1 MRSTNKKFIS
11 ALACASAMTA
21 LAIVDPMGVTKTHQ
35 VAQAAT
41 DTIPAKS
48 TGVDVSSWQGTK
60 LDQQAKSGAQFAV
73 VKVSEGTNYQNPNA
87 QGQIQSAE
95 QNNMMTMGYHYTHF
109 GSNSNQAVQEG
120 NYAVNSAQQAGLPQ
134 GSYLAT
140 DWEQDV
146 NNNTNGS
153 VAANTN
159 AITSFMDTVHDGGY
173 NPMLY
178 SSEWLLKNKVDTN
191 KISEKYPNALWV
203 AKYKTNG
210 REDNPDY
217 NYFPSMDNV
226 AIWQYT
232 QNWRGQ
238 NVDGNVNV
246 VPLSNKT
253 TADNNNTS
261 TNAANTNNSNANNGQ
276 SSSQAPANPIIN
288 NSNATAKPNN
298 NNSTQPAQPTE
309 TKPAE
314 KPSTTT
320 NVNSD
325 WTKQNG
331 VFVTG
336 GAINLRT
343 GASTDSKVITQLPAN
358 SEVKYDAYRTIG
370 QYTWLRQPRANNEY
384 CYLVGRDNG
393 QAWGTFKEGSATTAK
408 PAETKPANKP
418 AQPTETKPVEKPST
432 NTNANSD
439 WTKQNGVFVTGGAI
453 NLRTGA
459 STNSKV
465 IAQLPANSEV
475 KYDAYRTIGQ
485 YTWLRQ
491 PRANNEYCYLVGRDN
506 GQAWGTFKE
515 GSATTAKPAETKP
528 ANKPAQPTN
537 KPSTTT
543 NVNSDWTKQNG
554 VFVTGG
560 AINLRTGA
568 STNSKVIAMLPTNTE
583 IKYDAY
589 RTEGQYTWLRQPRA
603 NNEYGYLVGRNNGQA
618 WGTFKE
624 GSATATKPAETKPA
638 QPAEKPSTTTNVN
651 SDWTKQNGVFVT
663 GGAINLR
670 TGASTDSKVITQLP
684 ANSEVKY
691 DAYRTIGQY
700 TWLRQPRA
708 NNEYGYLVGRN
719 NGQAWGTF
727 KESSAATKPA
737 QTTNKPS
744 QPAEKPSTTTNVNSD
759 WTKQNGVFVTG
770 EAINLRT
777 GASTNSKVIAQ
788 LPANSEVKYD
798 AYRTIGQYTWLR
810 QPRANNQYGY
820 LVGRDNGQA
829 WGTFKEGSATTAK
842 PAETKPAQPAT
853 KPSQPTEKPSQ
864 PATKPSTTTNVNS
877 DWTKQNGVFVTGGA
891 INLRTGASTDSK
903 VITQLP
909 ANSEVKY
916 DAYRTEGQYTWLRQP
931 RANNEYGYLVGRD
944 NGQAWGTFKEGS
956 ATTAKPNTN
965 TTNNKPAENTNKPS
979 QPSQNTQNEEK
990 ATWVKQEGTFITAG
1004 PINLRTAPSTKSAII
1019 AQLPAGS
1026 EVNYDAYYQT
1036 GNYVWLRQP
1045 RANNQYGYLVGRNNG
1060 QAWGT
1065 FGKYRVLKDRADST
1079 QYYTS
1084 QYNPVF
1090 APWGCASAA
1099 LSMLMKYDGTFK
1111 NVPGSTEYAKLKYM
1125 QDNLP
1130 RNKNLGGQDGN
1141 PYTGAGFT
1149 RVILSKALTNYAHQ
1163 LGDKNVRD
1171 ISGASLDTIANL
1183 VLDGHPV
1190 LYYGWSSYN
1199 GGGNMARN
1207 HCKVIM
1213 GYNGANNTFLVH
1225 DPLYMNKHFY
1235 KGGGG
1240 MREGIYNGYD
1250 LGPISWVSANS
1261 IAKEYAYKGGY
1272 NALTI

>member
-41 DTIPAKS
+41 DTVPAKS

-320 NVNSD
+320 NINSD

-343 GASTDSKVITQLPAN
+343 GASTDSKVIIQLPAN

-370 QYTWLRQPRANNEY
+370 QYTWLRQSRANNEY
-384 CYLVGRDNG
+384 G
-393 QAWGTFKEGSATTAK
+393 
-408 PAETKPANKP
+408 
-418 AQPTETKPVEKPST
+418 
-432 NTNANSD
+432 
-439 WTKQNGVFVTGGAI
+439 
-453 NLRTGA
+453 
-459 STNSKV
+459 
-465 IAQLPANSEV
+465 
-475 KYDAYRTIGQ
+475 
-485 YTWLRQ
+485 
-491 PRANNEYCYLVGRDN
+491 YLVGRDN

-603 NNEYGYLVGRNNGQA
+603 NGQYGYLVGRDNGQA

-624 GSATATKPAETKPA
+624 GSASVSKPAETKPA
-638 QPAEKPSTTTNVN
+638 NKPAQPIETKPAEKPSTTTNVN

-670 TGASTDSKVITQLP
+670 TGAGTNSKVIAMLP
-684 ANSEVKY
+684 TNTEIKY
-691 DAYRTIGQY
+691 DAYHTEGQY

-708 NNEYGYLVGRN
+708 NGQYGYLVGRN

-727 KESSAATKPA
+727 KEGSASVSKPAETKPA
-737 QTTNKPS
+737 NKPA
-744 QPAEKPSTTTNVNSD
+744 QPAEKPSTS
-759 WTKQNGVFVTG
+759 
-770 EAINLRT
+770 
-777 GASTNSKVIAQ
+777 
-788 LPANSEVKYD
+788 
-798 AYRTIGQYTWLR
+798 
-810 QPRANNQYGY
+810 
-820 LVGRDNGQA
+820 
-829 WGTFKEGSATTAK
+829 
-842 PAETKPAQPAT
+842 
-853 KPSQPTEKPSQ
+853 
-864 PATKPSTTTNVNS
+864 TNVNS

-891 INLRTGASTDSK
+891 INLRTGASTNSK
-903 VITQLP
+903 VIAMLP
-909 ANSEVKY
+909 TNTEVKY

-931 RANNEYGYLVGRD
+931 RANG
-944 NGQAWGTFKEGS
+944 
-956 ATTAKPNTN
+956 
-965 TTNNKPAENTNKPS
+965 
-979 QPSQNTQNEEK
+979 
-990 ATWVKQEGTFITAG
+990 
-1004 PINLRTAPSTKSAII
+1004 
-1019 AQLPAGS
+1019 
-1026 EVNYDAYYQT
+1026 
-1036 GNYVWLRQP
+1036 
-1045 RANNQYGYLVGRNNG
+1045 QYGYLVGRNNG

-1065 FGKYRVLKDRADST
+1065 FKEGSAKATNAVANKPVQQTTPKQVNTNNNASWTKQNGTFITGGAINLRTGAST
-1079 QYYTS
+1079 TS
-1084 QYNPVF
+1084 PIIETLPINTVI
-1090 APWGCASAA
+1090 
-1099 LSMLMKYDGTFK
+1099 KYDAYYRSGNYVWLRQPRANGQYGYLVGRLNNQAWGT
-1111 NVPGSTEYAKLKYM
+1111 Y
-1125 QDNLP
+1125 
-1130 RNKNLGGQDGN
+1130 R
-1141 PYTGAGFT
+1141 
-1149 RVILSKALTNYAHQ
+1149 
-1163 LGDKNVRD
+1163 
-1171 ISGASLDTIANL
+1171 
-1183 VLDGHPV
+1183 
-1190 LYYGWSSYN
+1190 
-1199 GGGNMARN
+1199 
-1207 HCKVIM
+1207 
-1213 GYNGANNTFLVH
+1213 
-1225 DPLYMNKHFY
+1225 
-1235 KGGGG
+1235 
-1240 MREGIYNGYD
+1240 
-1250 LGPISWVSANS
+1250 
-1261 IAKEYAYKGGY
+1261 
-1272 NALTI
+1272 

>member
-41 DTIPAKS
+41 DTVPAKS

-320 NVNSD
+320 NINSD

-343 GASTDSKVITQLPAN
+343 GASTDSKVIIQLPAN

-370 QYTWLRQPRANNEY
+370 QYTWLRQPRANGQY
-384 CYLVGRDNG
+384 GYLVGRDNG
-393 QAWGTFKEGSATTAK
+393 QAWGTFKEGSASVSK

-418 AQPTETKPVEKPST
+418 AQPAEKPST
-432 NTNANSD
+432 S
-439 WTKQNGVFVTGGAI
+439 
-453 NLRTGA
+453 
-459 STNSKV
+459 
-465 IAQLPANSEV
+465 
-475 KYDAYRTIGQ
+475 
-485 YTWLRQ
+485 
-491 PRANNEYCYLVGRDN
+491 
-506 GQAWGTFKE
+506 
-515 GSATTAKPAETKP
+515 
-528 ANKPAQPTN
+528 
-537 KPSTTT
+537 T

-583 IKYDAY
+583 VKYDAY

-603 NNEYGYLVGRNNGQA
+603 NGQYGYLVGRNNGQA

-624 GSATATKPAETKPA
+624 GSAKATNAVANKPV
-638 QPAEKPSTTTNVN
+638 QQTTPKQVNTNN
-651 SDWTKQNGVFVT
+651 NASWTKQNGTFIT

-670 TGASTDSKVITQLP
+670 TGASTTSPIIETLPINTVI
-684 ANSEVKY
+684 KY
-691 DAYRTIGQY
+691 DAY
-700 TWLRQPRA
+700 
-708 NNEYGYLVGRN
+708 
-719 NGQAWGTF
+719 
-727 KESSAATKPA
+727 
-737 QTTNKPS
+737 
-744 QPAEKPSTTTNVNSD
+744 
-759 WTKQNGVFVTG
+759 
-770 EAINLRT
+770 
-777 GASTNSKVIAQ
+777 
-788 LPANSEVKYD
+788 
-798 AYRTIGQYTWLR
+798 YR
-810 QPRANNQYGY
+810 
-820 LVGRDNGQA
+820 
-829 WGTFKEGSATTAK
+829 S
-842 PAETKPAQPAT
+842 
-853 KPSQPTEKPSQ
+853 
-864 PATKPSTTTNVNS
+864 
-877 DWTKQNGVFVTGGA
+877 
-891 INLRTGASTDSK
+891 
-903 VITQLP
+903 
-909 ANSEVKY
+909 
-916 DAYRTEGQYTWLRQP
+916 
-931 RANNEYGYLVGRD
+931 
-944 NGQAWGTFKEGS
+944 
-956 ATTAKPNTN
+956 
-965 TTNNKPAENTNKPS
+965 
-979 QPSQNTQNEEK
+979 
-990 ATWVKQEGTFITAG
+990 
-1004 PINLRTAPSTKSAII
+1004 
-1019 AQLPAGS
+1019 
-1026 EVNYDAYYQT
+1026 

-1045 RANNQYGYLVGRNNG
+1045 RANGQYGYLVGRLNN

-1065 FGKYRVLKDRADST
+1065 YR
-1079 QYYTS
+1079 
-1084 QYNPVF
+1084 
-1090 APWGCASAA
+1090 
-1099 LSMLMKYDGTFK
+1099 
-1111 NVPGSTEYAKLKYM
+1111 
-1125 QDNLP
+1125 
-1130 RNKNLGGQDGN
+1130 
-1141 PYTGAGFT
+1141 
-1149 RVILSKALTNYAHQ
+1149 
-1163 LGDKNVRD
+1163 
-1171 ISGASLDTIANL
+1171 
-1183 VLDGHPV
+1183 
-1190 LYYGWSSYN
+1190 
-1199 GGGNMARN
+1199 
-1207 HCKVIM
+1207 
-1213 GYNGANNTFLVH
+1213 
-1225 DPLYMNKHFY
+1225 
-1235 KGGGG
+1235 
-1240 MREGIYNGYD
+1240 
-1250 LGPISWVSANS
+1250 
-1261 IAKEYAYKGGY
+1261 
-1272 NALTI
+1272 

>member
-384 CYLVGRDNG
+384 GYLVGRDNG

-670 TGASTDSKVITQLP
+670 TGASTNSKVITQLP

>member
-41 DTIPAKS
+41 DTVPAKS
-48 TGVDVSSWQGTK
+48 TGVDVSSWQSTN
-60 LDQQAKSGAQFAV
+60 LNQQAKSGAQFAV

-140 DWEQDV
+140 DWEQDA

-384 CYLVGRDNG
+384 GYLVGRDNG

-408 PAETKPANKP
+408 PAETKPADKP

-432 NTNANSD
+432 N
-439 WTKQNGVFVTGGAI
+439 
-453 NLRTGA
+453 
-459 STNSKV
+459 
-465 IAQLPANSEV
+465 
-475 KYDAYRTIGQ
+475 
-485 YTWLRQ
+485 
-491 PRANNEYCYLVGRDN
+491 
-506 GQAWGTFKE
+506 
-515 GSATTAKPAETKP
+515 
-528 ANKPAQPTN
+528 
-537 KPSTTT
+537 T

-603 NNEYGYLVGRNNGQA
+603 NNEYGYLVGRDNGQA

-624 GSATATKPAETKPA
+624 GSATTAKPAETKPA
-638 QPAEKPSTTTNVN
+638 NKPAQPTNKPSTNTNVN

-670 TGASTDSKVITQLP
+670 TGASTNSKVIAMLP
-684 ANSEVKY
+684 TNTEVKY
-691 DAYRTIGQY
+691 DAYRTEGQY

-708 NNEYGYLVGRN
+708 NGQYGYLVGRDNGQAWGTFKEGSASVSKPAETKPANKPAQPTNKPSTNTNVNSDWTKQNGVFVTGGAINLRTGASTNSKVIAMLPTNTEVKYDAYRTEGQYTWLRQPRANGQYGYLVGRN

-727 KESSAATKPA
+727 KEGSATTAKPN
-737 QTTNKPS
+737 TNTNK
-744 QPAEKPSTTTNVNSD
+744 PAEKPSTTTNVNSD
-759 WTKQNGVFVTG
+759 WTKQNGVFVT
-770 EAINLRT
+770 
-777 GASTNSKVIAQ
+777 
-788 LPANSEVKYD
+788 D
-798 AYRTIGQYTWLR
+798 
-810 QPRANNQYGY
+810 
-820 LVGRDNGQA
+820 
-829 WGTFKEGSATTAK
+829 
-842 PAETKPAQPAT
+842 
-853 KPSQPTEKPSQ
+853 
-864 PATKPSTTTNVNS
+864 
-877 DWTKQNGVFVTGGA
+877 GA

-931 RANNEYGYLVGRD
+931 RANG
-944 NGQAWGTFKEGS
+944 
-956 ATTAKPNTN
+956 
-965 TTNNKPAENTNKPS
+965 
-979 QPSQNTQNEEK
+979 
-990 ATWVKQEGTFITAG
+990 
-1004 PINLRTAPSTKSAII
+1004 
-1019 AQLPAGS
+1019 
-1026 EVNYDAYYQT
+1026 
-1036 GNYVWLRQP
+1036 
-1045 RANNQYGYLVGRNNG
+1045 QYGYLVGRNNG

-1065 FGKYRVLKDRADST
+1065 FKEGSAKATNAVANKPVQQTTPKQVNTNNNASWTKQNGAFITGGAINLRTGAST
-1079 QYYTS
+1079 TS
-1084 QYNPVF
+1084 PIIETLPINTVI
-1090 APWGCASAA
+1090 
-1099 LSMLMKYDGTFK
+1099 KYDAYYRSGNYVWLRQPRANGQYGYLVGRLNNQAWGT
-1111 NVPGSTEYAKLKYM
+1111 Y
-1125 QDNLP
+1125 
-1130 RNKNLGGQDGN
+1130 R
-1141 PYTGAGFT
+1141 
-1149 RVILSKALTNYAHQ
+1149 
-1163 LGDKNVRD
+1163 
-1171 ISGASLDTIANL
+1171 
-1183 VLDGHPV
+1183 
-1190 LYYGWSSYN
+1190 
-1199 GGGNMARN
+1199 
-1207 HCKVIM
+1207 
-1213 GYNGANNTFLVH
+1213 
-1225 DPLYMNKHFY
+1225 
-1235 KGGGG
+1235 
-1240 MREGIYNGYD
+1240 
-1250 LGPISWVSANS
+1250 
-1261 IAKEYAYKGGY
+1261 
-1272 NALTI
+1272 

>member
-41 DTIPAKS
+41 DTVPAKS
-48 TGVDVSSWQGTK
+48 TGVDVSSWQSTN
-60 LDQQAKSGAQFAV
+60 LNQQAKSGAQFAV

-253 TADNNNTS
+253 TTDTNNTS
-261 TNAANTNNSNANNGQ
+261 NNAANTNNSNANNGQ
-276 SSSQAPANPIIN
+276 SSSQAPANPITN

-343 GASTDSKVITQLPAN
+343 GASTNSKVIAQLPAN

-384 CYLVGRDNG
+384 GYLVGRDNG

-491 PRANNEYCYLVGRDN
+491 PRANNEYGYLVGRDN

-537 KPSTTT
+537 KPSTNT

-589 RTEGQYTWLRQPRA
+589 RIEGQYTWLRQPRANGQYGYLVGRDNGQAWGTFKEGSASVSKPAETKPANKPAQPAEKPSTSTNVNSDWTKQNGVFVTGGAINLRTGASTNSKVIAMLPTNTEIKYDAYHTEGQYTWLRQPRA
-603 NNEYGYLVGRNNGQA
+603 NGQYGYLVGRNNGQA

-624 GSATATKPAETKPA
+624 GSATTAKPNTNTNK
-638 QPAEKPSTTTNVN
+638 PAEKPSTTTNVN

-670 TGASTDSKVITQLP
+670 TGAST
-684 ANSEVKY
+684 
-691 DAYRTIGQY
+691 
-700 TWLRQPRA
+700 
-708 NNEYGYLVGRN
+708 
-719 NGQAWGTF
+719 
-727 KESSAATKPA
+727 
-737 QTTNKPS
+737 
-744 QPAEKPSTTTNVNSD
+744 
-759 WTKQNGVFVTG
+759 
-770 EAINLRT
+770 
-777 GASTNSKVIAQ
+777 NSKVIAM
-788 LPANSEVKYD
+788 LP
-798 AYRTIGQYTWLR
+798 
-810 QPRANNQYGY
+810 
-820 LVGRDNGQA
+820 
-829 WGTFKEGSATTAK
+829 
-842 PAETKPAQPAT
+842 
-853 KPSQPTEKPSQ
+853 
-864 PATKPSTTTNVNS
+864 TN
-877 DWTKQNGVFVTGGA
+877 T
-891 INLRTGASTDSK
+891 
-903 VITQLP
+903 
-909 ANSEVKY
+909 EVKY

-956 ATTAKPNTN
+956 AKATNVVANKPVQQTTPKQVNTN
-965 TTNNKPAENTNKPS
+965 NNASWTK
-979 QPSQNTQNEEK
+979 QN
-990 ATWVKQEGTFITAG
+990 GTFITGGA
-1004 PINLRTAPSTKSAII
+1004 INLRTGASTTSPII
-1019 AQLPAGS
+1019 ETLPINT
-1026 EVNYDAYYQT
+1026 VIKYDAYYRS

-1045 RANNQYGYLVGRNNG
+1045 RANGQYGYLVGRLNN

-1065 FGKYRVLKDRADST
+1065 YR
-1079 QYYTS
+1079 
-1084 QYNPVF
+1084 
-1090 APWGCASAA
+1090 
-1099 LSMLMKYDGTFK
+1099 
-1111 NVPGSTEYAKLKYM
+1111 
-1125 QDNLP
+1125 
-1130 RNKNLGGQDGN
+1130 
-1141 PYTGAGFT
+1141 
-1149 RVILSKALTNYAHQ
+1149 
-1163 LGDKNVRD
+1163 
-1171 ISGASLDTIANL
+1171 
-1183 VLDGHPV
+1183 
-1190 LYYGWSSYN
+1190 
-1199 GGGNMARN
+1199 
-1207 HCKVIM
+1207 
-1213 GYNGANNTFLVH
+1213 
-1225 DPLYMNKHFY
+1225 
-1235 KGGGG
+1235 
-1240 MREGIYNGYD
+1240 
-1250 LGPISWVSANS
+1250 
-1261 IAKEYAYKGGY
+1261 
-1272 NALTI
+1272 

>member
-41 DTIPAKS
+41 DTVPAKS

-109 GSNSNQAVQEG
+109 GSNSNRAVQEG

-134 GSYLAT
+134 GSYLAA

-159 AITSFMDTVHDGGY
+159 AITGFMDTVHDGGY

-320 NVNSD
+320 NINSD

-343 GASTDSKVITQLPAN
+343 GASTDSKVIIQLPAN

-384 CYLVGRDNG
+384 GYLVGRDNG

-432 NTNANSD
+432 TTNA
-439 WTKQNGVFVTGGAI
+439 
-453 NLRTGA
+453 
-459 STNSKV
+459 
-465 IAQLPANSEV
+465 
-475 KYDAYRTIGQ
+475 
-485 YTWLRQ
+485 
-491 PRANNEYCYLVGRDN
+491 
-506 GQAWGTFKE
+506 
-515 GSATTAKPAETKP
+515 
-528 ANKPAQPTN
+528 
-537 KPSTTT
+537 
-543 NVNSDWTKQNG
+543 
-554 VFVTGG
+554 
-560 AINLRTGA
+560 
-568 STNSKVIAMLPTNTE
+568 
-583 IKYDAY
+583 
-589 RTEGQYTWLRQPRA
+589 
-603 NNEYGYLVGRNNGQA
+603 
-618 WGTFKE
+618 
-624 GSATATKPAETKPA
+624 
-638 QPAEKPSTTTNVN
+638 N

-670 TGASTDSKVITQLP
+670 TGASTDSKVIAQLP

-719 NGQAWGTF
+719 
-727 KESSAATKPA
+727 
-737 QTTNKPS
+737 
-744 QPAEKPSTTTNVNSD
+744 D
-759 WTKQNGVFVTG
+759 
-770 EAINLRT
+770 
-777 GASTNSKVIAQ
+777 
-788 LPANSEVKYD
+788 
-798 AYRTIGQYTWLR
+798 
-810 QPRANNQYGY
+810 
-820 LVGRDNGQA
+820 GQA
-829 WGTFKEGSATTAK
+829 WGTFKEGSATATK
-842 PAETKPAQPAT
+842 PAETKPAQPA
-853 KPSQPTEKPSQ
+853 EKAQ
-864 PATKPSTTTNVNS
+864 DNATKENQAT
-877 DWTKQNGVFVTGGA
+877 WTKQDGTFITAGA
-891 INLRTGASTDSK
+891 INLRTAPTTKSTI
-903 VITQLP
+903 ITQLP
-909 ANSEVKY
+909 ADSEVKY
-916 DAYRTEGQYTWLRQP
+916 DAYY
-931 RANNEYGYLVGRD
+931 
-944 NGQAWGTFKEGS
+944 QA
-956 ATTAKPNTN
+956 
-965 TTNNKPAENTNKPS
+965 
-979 QPSQNTQNEEK
+979 
-990 ATWVKQEGTFITAG
+990 
-1004 PINLRTAPSTKSAII
+1004 
-1019 AQLPAGS
+1019 
-1026 EVNYDAYYQT
+1026 

-1045 RANNQYGYLVGRNNG
+1045 RANGQYGYLVGRVNG
-1060 QAWGT
+1060 QPWGT
-1065 FGKYRVLKDRADST
+1065 FGKTVQDGRKST
-1079 QYYTS
+1079 TYNEQGQVIAVHNDANVISQRPELPTGCEATAVAMMLQYAGHNVSKTQVANEMPRS
-1084 QYNPVF
+1084 N
-1090 APWGCASAA
+1090 
-1099 LSMLMKYDGTFK
+1099 DGNRGF
-1111 NVPGSTEYAKLKYM
+1111 V
-1125 QDNLP
+1125 
-1130 RNKNLGGQDGN
+1130 GN
-1141 PYTGAGFT
+1141 PYSTSGWWVFPTGISPVVDKYIGHHEIMTGASMQRIQNKLRDGHLVVAWVANVDGFVNHT
-1149 RVILSKALTNYAHQ
+1149 LALTGY
-1163 LGDKNVRD
+1163 DSKR
-1171 ISGASLDTIANL
+1171 
-1183 VLDGHPV
+1183 
-1190 LYYGWSSYN
+1190 LYYNDPWTGSKGSMSY
-1199 GGGNMARN
+1199 GE
-1207 HCKVIM
+1207 
-1213 GYNGANNTFLVH
+1213 
-1225 DPLYMNKHFY
+1225 FY
-1235 KGGGG
+1235 QH
-1240 MREGIYNGYD
+1240 
-1250 LGPISWVSANS
+1250 W
-1261 IAKEYAYKGGY
+1261 
-1272 NALTI
+1272 NADKQRALSY

>member
-41 DTIPAKS
+41 DTVPAKS
-48 TGVDVSSWQGTK
+48 TGVDVSSWQSTN
-60 LDQQAKSGAQFAV
+60 LNQQAKSGAQFAV

-253 TADNNNTS
+253 TTDTNNTS
-261 TNAANTNNSNANNGQ
+261 NNAANTNNSNANNGQ
-276 SSSQAPANPIIN
+276 SSSQAPANPITN

-343 GASTDSKVITQLPAN
+343 GASTNSKVIAQLPAN

-384 CYLVGRDNG
+384 GYLVGRDNG

-459 STNSKV
+459 STDSKV
-465 IAQLPANSEV
+465 ITQLPANSEV

-491 PRANNEYCYLVGRDN
+491 PRANNEYGYLVGRDN

-537 KPSTTT
+537 NPSTST

-589 RTEGQYTWLRQPRA
+589 RIEGQYTWLRQPRA
-603 NNEYGYLVGRNNGQA
+603 NGQYGYLVGRDNGQA

-624 GSATATKPAETKPA
+624 GSASVSKPAETKPANKPA
-638 QPAEKPSTTTNVN
+638 QPAEKPSTSTNVN

-670 TGASTDSKVITQLP
+670 TGASTNSKVIAMLP
-684 ANSEVKY
+684 TNTEIKY
-691 DAYRTIGQY
+691 DAYHTEGQY

-708 NNEYGYLVGRN
+708 NGQYGYLVGRN

-727 KESSAATKPA
+727 KE
-737 QTTNKPS
+737 
-744 QPAEKPSTTTNVNSD
+744 
-759 WTKQNGVFVTG
+759 
-770 EAINLRT
+770 
-777 GASTNSKVIAQ
+777 
-788 LPANSEVKYD
+788 
-798 AYRTIGQYTWLR
+798 
-810 QPRANNQYGY
+810 
-820 LVGRDNGQA
+820 
-829 WGTFKEGSATTAK
+829 GSATTAK
-842 PAETKPAQPAT
+842 PNTNTNKPA
-853 KPSQPTEKPSQ
+853 EKPS
-864 PATKPSTTTNVNS
+864 TNTNVNS

-891 INLRTGASTDSK
+891 INLRTGASTNSK
-903 VITQLP
+903 VIAMLP
-909 ANSEVKY
+909 TNTEVKY

-956 ATTAKPNTN
+956 AKATNVVANKPVQQTTPKQVNTN
-965 TTNNKPAENTNKPS
+965 NNASWTK
-979 QPSQNTQNEEK
+979 QN
-990 ATWVKQEGTFITAG
+990 GTFITGGA
-1004 PINLRTAPSTKSAII
+1004 INLRTGASTTSPII
-1019 AQLPAGS
+1019 ETLPINT
-1026 EVNYDAYYQT
+1026 VIKYDAYYRS

-1045 RANNQYGYLVGRNNG
+1045 RANGQYGYLVGRLNN

-1065 FGKYRVLKDRADST
+1065 YR
-1079 QYYTS
+1079 
-1084 QYNPVF
+1084 
-1090 APWGCASAA
+1090 
-1099 LSMLMKYDGTFK
+1099 
-1111 NVPGSTEYAKLKYM
+1111 
-1125 QDNLP
+1125 
-1130 RNKNLGGQDGN
+1130 
-1141 PYTGAGFT
+1141 
-1149 RVILSKALTNYAHQ
+1149 
-1163 LGDKNVRD
+1163 
-1171 ISGASLDTIANL
+1171 
-1183 VLDGHPV
+1183 
-1190 LYYGWSSYN
+1190 
-1199 GGGNMARN
+1199 
-1207 HCKVIM
+1207 
-1213 GYNGANNTFLVH
+1213 
-1225 DPLYMNKHFY
+1225 
-1235 KGGGG
+1235 
-1240 MREGIYNGYD
+1240 
-1250 LGPISWVSANS
+1250 
-1261 IAKEYAYKGGY
+1261 
-1272 NALTI
+1272 

>member
-41 DTIPAKS
+41 DNVPARS
-48 TGVDVSSWQGTK
+48 AGVDVSSWQSTN
-60 LDQQAKSGAQFAV
+60 LNQQAKSGAQFAV

-109 GSNSNQAVQEG
+109 GSDSNRAVQEG

-178 SSEWLLKNKVDTN
+178 SNEWLLKNKVDTN

-210 REDNPDY
+210 REDNPDF

-253 TADNNNTS
+253 NTNNNTS
-261 TNAANTNNSNANNGQ
+261 NNAANTNNSNANNGQ
-276 SSSQAPANPIIN
+276 SSSQAPAR
-288 NSNATAKPNN
+288 PN
-298 NNSTQPAQPTE
+298 T
-309 TKPAE
+309 
-314 KPSTTT
+314 
-320 NVNSD
+320 
-325 WTKQNG
+325 
-331 VFVTG
+331 
-336 GAINLRT
+336 
-343 GASTDSKVITQLPAN
+343 
-358 SEVKYDAYRTIG
+358 
-370 QYTWLRQPRANNEY
+370 
-384 CYLVGRDNG
+384 
-393 QAWGTFKEGSATTAK
+393 
-408 PAETKPANKP
+408 NKP
-418 AQPTETKPVEKPST
+418 AQPTNKPSQPSQKPST
-432 NTNANSD
+432 NTNVNSD

-465 IAQLPANSEV
+465 IAELPANSEV

-491 PRANNEYCYLVGRDN
+491 PRANNEYGYLVGRNN

-515 GSATTAKPAETKP
+515 GSATASKPAETKP
-528 ANKPAQPTN
+528 ANKPAKPTN
-537 KPSTTT
+537 KPSTNT

-603 NNEYGYLVGRNNGQA
+603 NGQYGYLVGRDNGQA

-624 GSATATKPAETKPA
+624 GSATASKPAETKPA
-638 QPAEKPSTTTNVN
+638 NKPAKPTNKPGTNTNVN

-670 TGASTDSKVITQLP
+670 TGAST
-684 ANSEVKY
+684 
-691 DAYRTIGQY
+691 
-700 TWLRQPRA
+700 
-708 NNEYGYLVGRN
+708 
-719 NGQAWGTF
+719 
-727 KESSAATKPA
+727 
-737 QTTNKPS
+737 
-744 QPAEKPSTTTNVNSD
+744 
-759 WTKQNGVFVTG
+759 
-770 EAINLRT
+770 
-777 GASTNSKVIAQ
+777 NSKVIAE

-829 WGTFKEGSATTAK
+829 WGTFKEGSAKATNAVANKPVQQTTPK
-842 PAETKPAQPAT
+842 QVN
-853 KPSQPTEKPSQ
+853 
-864 PATKPSTTTNVNS
+864 TNNNAS
-877 DWTKQNGVFVTGGA
+877 WTKQNGTFITGGA
-891 INLRTGASTDSK
+891 INLRTGASTTSPIIETLPINT
-903 VITQLP
+903 VI
-909 ANSEVKY
+909 KY
-916 DAYRTEGQYTWLRQP
+916 DAYYR
-931 RANNEYGYLVGRD
+931 
-944 NGQAWGTFKEGS
+944 S
-956 ATTAKPNTN
+956 
-965 TTNNKPAENTNKPS
+965 
-979 QPSQNTQNEEK
+979 
-990 ATWVKQEGTFITAG
+990 
-1004 PINLRTAPSTKSAII
+1004 
-1019 AQLPAGS
+1019 
-1026 EVNYDAYYQT
+1026 

-1045 RANNQYGYLVGRNNG
+1045 RANGQYGYLVGRLNN

-1065 FGKYRVLKDRADST
+1065 YR
-1079 QYYTS
+1079 
-1084 QYNPVF
+1084 
-1090 APWGCASAA
+1090 
-1099 LSMLMKYDGTFK
+1099 
-1111 NVPGSTEYAKLKYM
+1111 
-1125 QDNLP
+1125 
-1130 RNKNLGGQDGN
+1130 
-1141 PYTGAGFT
+1141 
-1149 RVILSKALTNYAHQ
+1149 
-1163 LGDKNVRD
+1163 
-1171 ISGASLDTIANL
+1171 
-1183 VLDGHPV
+1183 
-1190 LYYGWSSYN
+1190 
-1199 GGGNMARN
+1199 
-1207 HCKVIM
+1207 
-1213 GYNGANNTFLVH
+1213 
-1225 DPLYMNKHFY
+1225 
-1235 KGGGG
+1235 
-1240 MREGIYNGYD
+1240 
-1250 LGPISWVSANS
+1250 
-1261 IAKEYAYKGGY
+1261 
-1272 NALTI
+1272 

>member
-41 DTIPAKS
+41 DTVPAKS

-203 AKYKTNG
+203 AKYKNNG

-320 NVNSD
+320 NINSD

-343 GASTDSKVITQLPAN
+343 GASTDSKVIIQLPAN

-384 CYLVGRDNG
+384 G
-393 QAWGTFKEGSATTAK
+393 
-408 PAETKPANKP
+408 
-418 AQPTETKPVEKPST
+418 
-432 NTNANSD
+432 
-439 WTKQNGVFVTGGAI
+439 
-453 NLRTGA
+453 
-459 STNSKV
+459 
-465 IAQLPANSEV
+465 
-475 KYDAYRTIGQ
+475 
-485 YTWLRQ
+485 
-491 PRANNEYCYLVGRDN
+491 YLVGRDN

-568 STNSKVIAMLPTNTE
+568 GTNSKVIAMLPTNTE

-589 RTEGQYTWLRQPRA
+589 HTEGQYTWLRQPRA
-603 NNEYGYLVGRNNGQA
+603 NGQYGYLVGRNNGQA

-624 GSATATKPAETKPA
+624 GSASVSKPAETKPA
-638 QPAEKPSTTTNVN
+638 NKPAQPIETKPAEKPSTTTNVN

-670 TGASTDSKVITQLP
+670 TGAGTNSKVIAMLP
-684 ANSEVKY
+684 TNTEIKY
-691 DAYRTIGQY
+691 DAYHTEGQY

-708 NNEYGYLVGRN
+708 NGQYGYLVGRN

-727 KESSAATKPA
+727 KEGSASVSKPAETKPA
-737 QTTNKPS
+737 NKPA
-744 QPAEKPSTTTNVNSD
+744 QPAEKPSTS
-759 WTKQNGVFVTG
+759 
-770 EAINLRT
+770 
-777 GASTNSKVIAQ
+777 
-788 LPANSEVKYD
+788 
-798 AYRTIGQYTWLR
+798 
-810 QPRANNQYGY
+810 
-820 LVGRDNGQA
+820 
-829 WGTFKEGSATTAK
+829 
-842 PAETKPAQPAT
+842 
-853 KPSQPTEKPSQ
+853 
-864 PATKPSTTTNVNS
+864 TNVNS

-891 INLRTGASTDSK
+891 INLRTGASTNSK
-903 VITQLP
+903 VIAMLP
-909 ANSEVKY
+909 TNTEVKY

-931 RANNEYGYLVGRD
+931 RANG
-944 NGQAWGTFKEGS
+944 
-956 ATTAKPNTN
+956 
-965 TTNNKPAENTNKPS
+965 
-979 QPSQNTQNEEK
+979 
-990 ATWVKQEGTFITAG
+990 
-1004 PINLRTAPSTKSAII
+1004 
-1019 AQLPAGS
+1019 
-1026 EVNYDAYYQT
+1026 
-1036 GNYVWLRQP
+1036 
-1045 RANNQYGYLVGRNNG
+1045 QYGYLVGRNNG

-1065 FGKYRVLKDRADST
+1065 FKEGSAKATNAVANKPVQQTTPKQVNTNNNASWTKQNGTFITGGAINLRTGAST
-1079 QYYTS
+1079 TS
-1084 QYNPVF
+1084 PIIETLPINTVI
-1090 APWGCASAA
+1090 
-1099 LSMLMKYDGTFK
+1099 KYDAYYRSGNYVWLRQPRANGQYGYLVGRLNNQAWGT
-1111 NVPGSTEYAKLKYM
+1111 Y
-1125 QDNLP
+1125 
-1130 RNKNLGGQDGN
+1130 R
-1141 PYTGAGFT
+1141 
-1149 RVILSKALTNYAHQ
+1149 
-1163 LGDKNVRD
+1163 
-1171 ISGASLDTIANL
+1171 
-1183 VLDGHPV
+1183 
-1190 LYYGWSSYN
+1190 
-1199 GGGNMARN
+1199 
-1207 HCKVIM
+1207 
-1213 GYNGANNTFLVH
+1213 
-1225 DPLYMNKHFY
+1225 
-1235 KGGGG
+1235 
-1240 MREGIYNGYD
+1240 
-1250 LGPISWVSANS
+1250 
-1261 IAKEYAYKGGY
+1261 
-1272 NALTI
+1272 

>member
-41 DTIPAKS
+41 DNVPARS
-48 TGVDVSSWQGTK
+48 AGVDVSSWQGTN

-109 GSNSNQAVQEG
+109 GSDSNRAVQEG

-178 SSEWLLKNKVDTN
+178 SNEWLLKNKVDTN

-210 REDNPDY
+210 REDNPDF

-253 TADNNNTS
+253 NTNNNTS
-261 TNAANTNNSNANNGQ
+261 NNAANTNNSNANNGQ
-276 SSSQAPANPIIN
+276 SSSQAPAR
-288 NSNATAKPNN
+288 PN
-298 NNSTQPAQPTE
+298 T
-309 TKPAE
+309 
-314 KPSTTT
+314 
-320 NVNSD
+320 
-325 WTKQNG
+325 
-331 VFVTG
+331 
-336 GAINLRT
+336 
-343 GASTDSKVITQLPAN
+343 
-358 SEVKYDAYRTIG
+358 
-370 QYTWLRQPRANNEY
+370 
-384 CYLVGRDNG
+384 
-393 QAWGTFKEGSATTAK
+393 
-408 PAETKPANKP
+408 NKP
-418 AQPTETKPVEKPST
+418 AQPTNKPSQPSQKPST
-432 NTNANSD
+432 NTNVNSD

-465 IAQLPANSEV
+465 IAELPANSEV

-491 PRANNEYCYLVGRDN
+491 PRANNEYGYLVGRNN

-515 GSATTAKPAETKP
+515 GSATASKPAETKP
-528 ANKPAQPTN
+528 ANKPAKPTN
-537 KPSTTT
+537 KPSTNTNVNSDWTKQNGVFVTGGAINLRTGASTNSKVIAELPANSEVKYDAYRTIGQYTWLRQPRANNEYGYLVGRNNGQAWGTFKEGSATASKPAETKPANKPAKPTNKPSTNT

-624 GSATATKPAETKPA
+624 GSATASKPAETKPA
-638 QPAEKPSTTTNVN
+638 NKPAKPTNKPSTNTNVN

-670 TGASTDSKVITQLP
+670 TGASTNSKVIAELP

-727 KESSAATKPA
+727 KE
-737 QTTNKPS
+737 
-744 QPAEKPSTTTNVNSD
+744 
-759 WTKQNGVFVTG
+759 
-770 EAINLRT
+770 
-777 GASTNSKVIAQ
+777 
-788 LPANSEVKYD
+788 
-798 AYRTIGQYTWLR
+798 
-810 QPRANNQYGY
+810 
-820 LVGRDNGQA
+820 
-829 WGTFKEGSATTAK
+829 GSATASK
-842 PAETKPAQPAT
+842 PAETKPANKPA
-853 KPSQPTEKPSQ
+853 KPTN
-864 PATKPSTTTNVNS
+864 KPSTNTNVNS

-891 INLRTGASTDSK
+891 INLRTGASTNSK
-903 VITQLP
+903 VIAMLP
-909 ANSEVKY
+909 TNTEIKY

-931 RANNEYGYLVGRD
+931 RANGQYGYLVGRD

-956 ATTAKPNTN
+956 AKATNAVANKPVQQTTPKQVNTN
-965 TTNNKPAENTNKPS
+965 NNASWTK
-979 QPSQNTQNEEK
+979 QN
-990 ATWVKQEGTFITAG
+990 GTFITGGA
-1004 PINLRTAPSTKSAII
+1004 INLRTGASTTSPII
-1019 AQLPAGS
+1019 ETLPINT
-1026 EVNYDAYYQT
+1026 VIKYDAYYRS

-1045 RANNQYGYLVGRNNG
+1045 RANGQYGYLVGRLNN

-1065 FGKYRVLKDRADST
+1065 YR
-1079 QYYTS
+1079 
-1084 QYNPVF
+1084 
-1090 APWGCASAA
+1090 
-1099 LSMLMKYDGTFK
+1099 
-1111 NVPGSTEYAKLKYM
+1111 
-1125 QDNLP
+1125 
-1130 RNKNLGGQDGN
+1130 
-1141 PYTGAGFT
+1141 
-1149 RVILSKALTNYAHQ
+1149 
-1163 LGDKNVRD
+1163 
-1171 ISGASLDTIANL
+1171 
-1183 VLDGHPV
+1183 
-1190 LYYGWSSYN
+1190 
-1199 GGGNMARN
+1199 
-1207 HCKVIM
+1207 
-1213 GYNGANNTFLVH
+1213 
-1225 DPLYMNKHFY
+1225 
-1235 KGGGG
+1235 
-1240 MREGIYNGYD
+1240 
-1250 LGPISWVSANS
+1250 
-1261 IAKEYAYKGGY
+1261 
-1272 NALTI
+1272 

>member
-41 DTIPAKS
+41 DTVPAKS
-48 TGVDVSSWQGTK
+48 TGVDVSSWQGTN

-120 NYAVNSAQQAGLPQ
+120 KYAVNSAQQAGLPQ

-159 AITSFMDTVHDGGY
+159 AITGFMDTVHDGGY

-253 TADNNNTS
+253 NTNNNTS
-261 TNAANTNNSNANNGQ
+261 NNAANTNNSNANNGQ
-276 SSSQAPANPIIN
+276 SSSQAPANPITN
-288 NSNATAKPNN
+288 NSNDTAKPNS

-309 TKPAE
+309 TKPVE

-370 QYTWLRQPRANNEY
+370 QYTWLRQPRANGQY
-384 CYLVGRDNG
+384 GYLVGRDNG
-393 QAWGTFKEGSATTAK
+393 QAWGTFKEGSASVSK

-418 AQPTETKPVEKPST
+418 AQPAEKPST
-432 NTNANSD
+432 S
-439 WTKQNGVFVTGGAI
+439 
-453 NLRTGA
+453 
-459 STNSKV
+459 
-465 IAQLPANSEV
+465 
-475 KYDAYRTIGQ
+475 
-485 YTWLRQ
+485 
-491 PRANNEYCYLVGRDN
+491 
-506 GQAWGTFKE
+506 
-515 GSATTAKPAETKP
+515 
-528 ANKPAQPTN
+528 
-537 KPSTTT
+537 T

-603 NNEYGYLVGRNNGQA
+603 NGQYGYLVGRDNGQA

-624 GSATATKPAETKPA
+624 GSASVSKPAETKPANKPA

-670 TGASTDSKVITQLP
+670 TGANTNSKVIAQLP
-684 ANSEVKY
+684 ANTEVKY
-691 DAYRTIGQY
+691 DAYRTEGQY

-708 NNEYGYLVGRN
+708 NG
-719 NGQAWGTF
+719 
-727 KESSAATKPA
+727 
-737 QTTNKPS
+737 
-744 QPAEKPSTTTNVNSD
+744 
-759 WTKQNGVFVTG
+759 
-770 EAINLRT
+770 
-777 GASTNSKVIAQ
+777 
-788 LPANSEVKYD
+788 
-798 AYRTIGQYTWLR
+798 
-810 QPRANNQYGY
+810 QYGY

-829 WGTFKEGSATTAK
+829 WGTFKEGSAKATNAVANKPVQQTTPK
-842 PAETKPAQPAT
+842 QV
-853 KPSQPTEKPSQ
+853 
-864 PATKPSTTTNVNS
+864 TTNNNAS
-877 DWTKQNGVFVTGGA
+877 WTKQNGTFITGGA
-891 INLRTGASTDSK
+891 INLRTGASTTSPIIETLPINT
-903 VITQLP
+903 VI
-909 ANSEVKY
+909 KY
-916 DAYRTEGQYTWLRQP
+916 DAYYR
-931 RANNEYGYLVGRD
+931 
-944 NGQAWGTFKEGS
+944 S
-956 ATTAKPNTN
+956 
-965 TTNNKPAENTNKPS
+965 
-979 QPSQNTQNEEK
+979 
-990 ATWVKQEGTFITAG
+990 
-1004 PINLRTAPSTKSAII
+1004 
-1019 AQLPAGS
+1019 
-1026 EVNYDAYYQT
+1026 

-1045 RANNQYGYLVGRNNG
+1045 RANGQYGYLVGRLNN

-1065 FGKYRVLKDRADST
+1065 YR
-1079 QYYTS
+1079 
-1084 QYNPVF
+1084 
-1090 APWGCASAA
+1090 
-1099 LSMLMKYDGTFK
+1099 
-1111 NVPGSTEYAKLKYM
+1111 
-1125 QDNLP
+1125 
-1130 RNKNLGGQDGN
+1130 
-1141 PYTGAGFT
+1141 
-1149 RVILSKALTNYAHQ
+1149 
-1163 LGDKNVRD
+1163 
-1171 ISGASLDTIANL
+1171 
-1183 VLDGHPV
+1183 
-1190 LYYGWSSYN
+1190 
-1199 GGGNMARN
+1199 
-1207 HCKVIM
+1207 
-1213 GYNGANNTFLVH
+1213 
-1225 DPLYMNKHFY
+1225 
-1235 KGGGG
+1235 
-1240 MREGIYNGYD
+1240 
-1250 LGPISWVSANS
+1250 
-1261 IAKEYAYKGGY
+1261 
-1272 NALTI
+1272 

>member
-41 DTIPAKS
+41 DTVPAKS
-48 TGVDVSSWQGTK
+48 TGVDVSSWQGTN

-320 NVNSD
+320 NINSD

-343 GASTDSKVITQLPAN
+343 GASTDSKVI
-358 SEVKYDAYRTIG
+358 I
-370 QYTWLRQPRANNEY
+370 
-384 CYLVGRDNG
+384 
-393 QAWGTFKEGSATTAK
+393 
-408 PAETKPANKP
+408 
-418 AQPTETKPVEKPST
+418 
-432 NTNANSD
+432 
-439 WTKQNGVFVTGGAI
+439 
-453 NLRTGA
+453 
-459 STNSKV
+459 
-465 IAQLPANSEV
+465 
-475 KYDAYRTIGQ
+475 
-485 YTWLRQ
+485 
-491 PRANNEYCYLVGRDN
+491 
-506 GQAWGTFKE
+506 
-515 GSATTAKPAETKP
+515 
-528 ANKPAQPTN
+528 
-537 KPSTTT
+537 
-543 NVNSDWTKQNG
+543 
-554 VFVTGG
+554 
-560 AINLRTGA
+560 
-568 STNSKVIAMLPTNTE
+568 
-583 IKYDAY
+583 
-589 RTEGQYTWLRQPRA
+589 
-603 NNEYGYLVGRNNGQA
+603 
-618 WGTFKE
+618 
-624 GSATATKPAETKPA
+624 
-638 QPAEKPSTTTNVN
+638 
-651 SDWTKQNGVFVT
+651 
-663 GGAINLR
+663 
-670 TGASTDSKVITQLP
+670 QLP

-719 NGQAWGTF
+719 
-727 KESSAATKPA
+727 
-737 QTTNKPS
+737 
-744 QPAEKPSTTTNVNSD
+744 D
-759 WTKQNGVFVTG
+759 
-770 EAINLRT
+770 
-777 GASTNSKVIAQ
+777 
-788 LPANSEVKYD
+788 
-798 AYRTIGQYTWLR
+798 
-810 QPRANNQYGY
+810 
-820 LVGRDNGQA
+820 GQA
-829 WGTFKEGSATTAK
+829 WGTFKEGSATATK
-842 PAETKPAQPAT
+842 PAETKPAQPA
-853 KPSQPTEKPSQ
+853 EKAQ
-864 PATKPSTTTNVNS
+864 DNATKENQAT
-877 DWTKQNGVFVTGGA
+877 WTKQDGTFITAGA
-891 INLRTGASTDSK
+891 INLRTAPTTKSTI
-903 VITQLP
+903 ITQLP
-909 ANSEVKY
+909 ADSEVKY
-916 DAYRTEGQYTWLRQP
+916 DAYY
-931 RANNEYGYLVGRD
+931 
-944 NGQAWGTFKEGS
+944 QA
-956 ATTAKPNTN
+956 
-965 TTNNKPAENTNKPS
+965 
-979 QPSQNTQNEEK
+979 
-990 ATWVKQEGTFITAG
+990 
-1004 PINLRTAPSTKSAII
+1004 
-1019 AQLPAGS
+1019 
-1026 EVNYDAYYQT
+1026 

-1045 RANNQYGYLVGRNNG
+1045 RANGQYGYLVGRVNG
-1060 QAWGT
+1060 QPWGT
-1065 FGKYRVLKDRADST
+1065 FGKTVQDGRKST
-1079 QYYTS
+1079 TYNEQGQVIAVHNDANVISQRPELPTGCEATAVAMMLQYAGHNVSKTQVANEMPRS
-1084 QYNPVF
+1084 N
-1090 APWGCASAA
+1090 
-1099 LSMLMKYDGTFK
+1099 DGNRGF
-1111 NVPGSTEYAKLKYM
+1111 V
-1125 QDNLP
+1125 
-1130 RNKNLGGQDGN
+1130 GN
-1141 PYTGAGFT
+1141 PYSTSGWWVFPTGISPVVDKYIGHHEIMTGASMQRIQNKLRDGHLVVAWVANVDGFVNHT
-1149 RVILSKALTNYAHQ
+1149 LALTGY
-1163 LGDKNVRD
+1163 DSKR
-1171 ISGASLDTIANL
+1171 
-1183 VLDGHPV
+1183 
-1190 LYYGWSSYN
+1190 LYYNDPWTGSKGSMSY
-1199 GGGNMARN
+1199 GE
-1207 HCKVIM
+1207 
-1213 GYNGANNTFLVH
+1213 
-1225 DPLYMNKHFY
+1225 FY
-1235 KGGGG
+1235 QH
-1240 MREGIYNGYD
+1240 
-1250 LGPISWVSANS
+1250 W
-1261 IAKEYAYKGGY
+1261 
-1272 NALTI
+1272 NADKQRALSY